1 MHEEV
6 CFFALFRSLSSP
18 NVPMSPFVVPSQCH
32 LSELRL
38 KLQGSFRKR
47 NLLETFLEKLLGSL
61 HIQNSCSKPNV
72 MLDIVKL
79 HQRRLTCLGFLHFT
93 RFSKISRIHC
103 RCFKILKTTK
113 SSKLNVISLCT
124 KKFLCLFLRTAD
136 GKENILRFVYYNIKF
151 CQGSDGEGNINLR

>member
-1 MHEEV
+1 MFLRFISV
-6 CFFALFRSLSSP
+6 SIFSKRTYVTFCSP
-18 NVPMSPFVVPSQCH
+18 KSMSFERTP
-32 LSELRL
+32 LEATR
-38 KLQGSFRKR
+38 KLQEAKLIR
-47 NLLETFLEKLLGSL
+47 NLFGKIMLGSL

-72 MLDIVKL
+72 MFHIVKL

-151 CQGSDGEGNINLR
+151 CQGSDGEENINLR

>member
-1 MHEEV
+1 MFLRFISV
-6 CFFALFRSLSSP
+6 SIFSKRTYVTFCSP
-18 NVPMSPFVVPSQCH
+18 KSMSFERTP
-32 LSELRL
+32 LEATR
-38 KLQGSFRKR
+38 KLQEAKLIR
-47 NLLETFLEKLLGSL
+47 NLFGKIMLGSL

-72 MLDIVKL
+72 MFDIVKL
-79 HQRRLTCLGFLHFT
+79 HQRHLTCLGFLHFT

-151 CQGSDGEGNINLR
+151 CQGSDGEENINLR

>member
-1 MHEEV
+1 MFLRFISV
-6 CFFALFRSLSSP
+6 SIFSKRTYVTFCSP
-18 NVPMSPFVVPSQCH
+18 KSMSFERTP
-32 LSELRL
+32 LEATR
-38 KLQGSFRKR
+38 KLQEAELIR
-47 NLLETFLEKLLGSL
+47 NLFGKIMLGSL

-72 MLDIVKL
+72 MFHIVKL

-151 CQGSDGEGNINLR
+151 CQGSDGEENINLR

>member
-1 MHEEV
+1 MFLRFISV
-6 CFFALFRSLSSP
+6 SIYVTFCSP
-18 NVPMSPFVVPSQCH
+18 KSMSFERTP
-32 LSELRL
+32 LEATR
-38 KLQGSFRKR
+38 KLQEAKLIR
-47 NLLETFLEKLLGSL
+47 NLFGKIMLGSL

-72 MLDIVKL
+72 MFDIVKL
-79 HQRRLTCLGFLHFT
+79 HQRHLTCLGFLHFT

-136 GKENILRFVYYNIKF
+136 GKENVLRFVYYNIKL
-151 CQGSDGEGNINLR
+151 CQGSDGEENINLR

>member
-1 MHEEV
+1 MFPRFISV
-6 CFFALFRSLSSP
+6 SIFSKRTYVTFCS
-18 NVPMSPFVVPSQCH
+18 PMSMSFERTPLEVT
-32 LSELRL
+32 R
-38 KLQGSFRKR
+38 KLQEAKLIR
-47 NLLETFLEKLLGSL
+47 NLFGKIMLGSL

-72 MLDIVKL
+72 MFDIVKL
-79 HQRRLTCLGFLHFT
+79 HQRHLTCLGFLHFT

-113 SSKLNVISLCT
+113 SSKLNVISLCR

-151 CQGSDGEGNINLR
+151 CQGSDGEENINLR

>member
-1 MHEEV
+1 
-6 CFFALFRSLSSP
+6 
-18 NVPMSPFVVPSQCH
+18 MSFERTP
-32 LSELRL
+32 LEATR
-38 KLQGSFRKR
+38 KLQEAKLIR
-47 NLLETFLEKLLGSL
+47 NLFGKIMLGSL

-72 MLDIVKL
+72 MFDIVKL
-79 HQRRLTCLGFLHFT
+79 HQRRLTCLGFLHFI

-113 SSKLNVISLCT
+113 SSKLNVISLRT

-151 CQGSDGEGNINLR
+151 CQGSDGEKNINLR

>member
-1 MHEEV
+1 MFLRFISV
-6 CFFALFRSLSSP
+6 SIYVTFCSP
-18 NVPMSPFVVPSQCH
+18 KSMSFERTP
-32 LSELRL
+32 LEATR
-38 KLQGSFRKR
+38 KLQEAKLIR
-47 NLLETFLEKLLGSL
+47 NLFGKILLGSL

-72 MLDIVKL
+72 MFDIVKL
-79 HQRRLTCLGFLHFT
+79 HQRHLTCLGFLHFT

-136 GKENILRFVYYNIKF
+136 GKENVLRFVYYNIKF
-151 CQGSDGEGNINLR
+151 CQGSDGEENIN

>member
-1 MHEEV
+1 MFLRFISV
-6 CFFALFRSLSSP
+6 SIFSKRTYVTFCSP
-18 NVPMSPFVVPSQCH
+18 KSMSFERTP
-32 LSELRL
+32 LEATR
-38 KLQGSFRKR
+38 KLQEAKLIR
-47 NLLETFLEKLLGSL
+47 NLFGKTMLGSL

-72 MLDIVKL
+72 MFDIVKL
-79 HQRRLTCLGFLHFT
+79 LQRHRTCLGFLHFT

-151 CQGSDGEGNINLR
+151 CQGSDGEENINLR

>member
-1 MHEEV
+1 
-6 CFFALFRSLSSP
+6 
-18 NVPMSPFVVPSQCH
+18 MSFERTP
-32 LSELRL
+32 LEATR
-38 KLQGSFRKR
+38 KLQEAKLIR
-47 NLLETFLEKLLGSL
+47 NLFGKIMLGSL

-72 MLDIVKL
+72 MFDIVKL
-79 HQRRLTCLGFLHFT
+79 HQRHLTCLGFLHFT

-136 GKENILRFVYYNIKF
+136 GKENILRFGYYNIKF
-151 CQGSDGEGNINLR
+151 CKGSDGEENINLR

>member
-1 MHEEV
+1 MFLRFISVSIFSKRTYVTFCSPKSMSFERTPLEV
-6 CFFALFRSLSSP
+6 TR
-18 NVPMSPFVVPSQCH
+18 
-32 LSELRL
+32 
-38 KLQGSFRKR
+38 KLQEAKLIR
-47 NLLETFLEKLLGSL
+47 NLFGKIMLGSL

-72 MLDIVKL
+72 MFDIVKL
-79 HQRRLTCLGFLHFT
+79 HQRHLTCLGFLHFT

-151 CQGSDGEGNINLR
+151 CQGSDGEENINLR

>member
-1 MHEEV
+1 
-6 CFFALFRSLSSP
+6 
-18 NVPMSPFVVPSQCH
+18 MSFERTP
-32 LSELRL
+32 LEATR
-38 KLQGSFRKR
+38 KLQEAKLIR
-47 NLLETFLEKLLGSL
+47 NLFGKIMLGSL

-72 MLDIVKL
+72 MFDIVKL
-79 HQRRLTCLGFLHFT
+79 HQRRLTCLRFLHFT

-136 GKENILRFVYYNIKF
+136 GKENVLRFVYYNIKF
-151 CQGSDGEGNINLR
+151 CQGSDGEENINLR

>member
-1 MHEEV
+1 
-6 CFFALFRSLSSP
+6 
-18 NVPMSPFVVPSQCH
+18 MSFERTP
-32 LSELRL
+32 LEATR
-38 KLQGSFRKR
+38 KLQEAKLIR
-47 NLLETFLEKLLGSL
+47 NLFGKIMLGSL

-72 MLDIVKL
+72 MFDIVKL
-79 HQRRLTCLGFLHFT
+79 HQRHLTCLGFLHFT

-103 RCFKILKTTK
+103 RCFKILKTSK

-151 CQGSDGEGNINLR
+151 YQGSDGEENINLR

>member
-1 MHEEV
+1 MFLRFISV
-6 CFFALFRSLSSP
+6 SIFSKRTYVTFCSP
-18 NVPMSPFVVPSQCH
+18 KSMSFGRTP
-32 LSELRL
+32 LEATR
-38 KLQGSFRKR
+38 KLQEAKLIR
-47 NLLETFLEKLLGSL
+47 NLFGKIMLGSL

-72 MLDIVKL
+72 MFDIVKL
-79 HQRRLTCLGFLHFT
+79 HQRHLTCLGFLHFT

-151 CQGSDGEGNINLR
+151 CQGSDGEENIYLR

>member
-1 MHEEV
+1 
-6 CFFALFRSLSSP
+6 
-18 NVPMSPFVVPSQCH
+18 MSFERTP
-32 LSELRL
+32 LEATR
-38 KLQGSFRKR
+38 KLQEAKLIR
-47 NLLETFLEKLLGSL
+47 NLFGKIMLGSL
-61 HIQNSCSKPNV
+61 HIQNSCSKRNV
-72 MLDIVKL
+72 MFDIVKL
-79 HQRRLTCLGFLHFT
+79 HQRHLTCLGFLHFT

-151 CQGSDGEGNINLR
+151 CQGSDGEENINLR

>member
-1 MHEEV
+1 
-6 CFFALFRSLSSP
+6 
-18 NVPMSPFVVPSQCH
+18 MSFERTP
-32 LSELRL
+32 LEATR
-38 KLQGSFRKR
+38 KLQEAKLIR
-47 NLLETFLEKLLGSL
+47 NLFGKIMLGSL

-72 MLDIVKL
+72 MFDIVKL
-79 HQRRLTCLGFLHFT
+79 HQRHLTCLGFLHFT

-136 GKENILRFVYYNIKF
+136 GKENVLRFVYYNIKF
-151 CQGSDGEGNINLR
+151 CQGSDGEENINLR

>member
-1 MHEEV
+1 MFLRFISV
-6 CFFALFRSLSSP
+6 SIYVTFCSP
-18 NVPMSPFVVPSQCH
+18 KSMSFERTP
-32 LSELRL
+32 LEATR
-38 KLQGSFRKR
+38 KLQEAKLIR
-47 NLLETFLEKLLGSL
+47 NLFGKIMLGSL

-72 MLDIVKL
+72 MFDIVKL
-79 HQRRLTCLGFLHFT
+79 HQRHLTCLGFLHFT

-151 CQGSDGEGNINLR
+151 CQGSDGEENINLR

>member
-1 MHEEV
+1 MFLRFISV
-6 CFFALFRSLSSP
+6 SIFSKRNYVAFCSP
-18 NVPMSPFVVPSQCH
+18 KSISFERTP
-32 LSELRL
+32 LEATR
-38 KLQGSFRKR
+38 KLQEAKLIR
-47 NLLETFLEKLLGSL
+47 NLFGKIMLGSL

-72 MLDIVKL
+72 MFDIVKL

-151 CQGSDGEGNINLR
+151 CQGSDGEENINLR

>member
-1 MHEEV
+1 MFLRFISV
-6 CFFALFRSLSSP
+6 SIYVTFCSP
-18 NVPMSPFVVPSQCH
+18 KSMSFERTP
-32 LSELRL
+32 LEATR
-38 KLQGSFRKR
+38 KLQEAKLIR
-47 NLLETFLEKLLGSL
+47 NLFGKIMLGSL

-72 MLDIVKL
+72 MFDIVKL
-79 HQRRLTCLGFLHFT
+79 HQRHLTCLGFLHFT

-136 GKENILRFVYYNIKF
+136 GKENVLRFVYYNIKF
-151 CQGSDGEGNINLR
+151 CQGSDGEENINLR